1 MEFHEQKTLQDKVNS
16 KGTKLWIRMNDNSKA
31 SKHREAFISEHGGF
45 FSQSSNGWIWNTPV
59 QEQNGY
65 WLKKIDTNEK
75 VFFSNMKEFG
85 EKHDIS
91 SVKICELLNGKRK
104 TYKGWTAVEV
114 RDVKETVGRIE
125 KVEEE
130 KPAKTI
136 ITKSATFVDK
146 TTGQILQVD
155 NIGKF
160 AKDNNIDKTTL
171 YKVANGKLKS
181 YKNLKLYNP
190 LEKYEDLS
198 DT

>member
-1 MEFHEQKTLQDKVNS
+1 
-16 KGTKLWIRMNDNSKA
+16 MNDNSKA
-31 SKHREAFISEHGGF
+31 AKHRAAFVSEHGGF
-45 FSQSSNGWIWNTPV
+45 FTNESSGWFWHTPV

-65 WLKKIDTNEK
+65 WLKNVQTGEE
-75 VFFSNMKEFG
+75 VFFTNMKEFA
-85 EKHDIS
+85 EKQGMT

-104 TYKGWTAVEV
+104 TYKGWTASELREV
-114 RDVKETVGRIE
+114 KDGVGRIE

-130 KPAKTI
+130 KPQKI
-136 ITKSATFVDK
+136 KVTKSVTFVDK
-146 TTGQILQVD
+146 TTGQLLIIG

-160 AKDNNIDKTTL
+160 AKDNNIDSNAL
-171 YKVANGKLKS
+171 YKVARGKLKS